1 MIHDQFY
8 TYFDVE
14 KLVQD
19 FELILNQY
27 GIEIQRSSELERL
40 CLNIIDI
47 KEKHPKPNLRAPHED
62 IRPYFRE
69 LLGLQDL
76 MSKVVRAKDHPRFC
90 SIIPHLKKLNIANPL
105 QNINTSVL
113 NAENNKLFELYMA
126 TLCMNISQGD
136 ITVDDPDFSRGD
148 NPDIISY
155 IGDRVWGFACKALHS
170 SNVQTIFENIEKAV
184 QQIESSSADV
194 GIPILSIKNVI
205 NHDEFWPLQG
215 QYENTGEQ
223 LFGAYIDLST
233 PISMIYEY
241 TRELH
246 SQLVSEIGES
256 SFFELFQGKKSHP
269 VCLIY
274 CATATSIIINDLPI
288 PTRLNMFNILTFSP
302 NINDECSKILEELNH
317 QLQLT

>member
-113 NAENNKLFELYMA
+113 NAENNKLSDGPMELDRNRGVLSEA
-126 TLCMNISQGD
+126 LRG
-136 ITVDDPDFSRGD
+136 SRYAA
-148 NPDIISY
+148 SS
-155 IGDRVWGFACKALHS
+155 WGSRAK
-170 SNVQTIFENIEKAV
+170 
-184 QQIESSSADV
+184 
-194 GIPILSIKNVI
+194 
-205 NHDEFWPLQG
+205 
-215 QYENTGEQ
+215 
-223 LFGAYIDLST
+223 
-233 PISMIYEY
+233 
-241 TRELH
+241 
-246 SQLVSEIGES
+246 
-256 SFFELFQGKKSHP
+256 
-269 VCLIY
+269 
-274 CATATSIIINDLPI
+274 
-288 PTRLNMFNILTFSP
+288 
-302 NINDECSKILEELNH
+302 
-317 QLQLT
+317 